1 MGRGSLIVTLVL
13 GFRGMGAPQVEKG
26 QLLGQENL
34 AHILALQLSVVG
46 LSPGPPGHLLTFLSC
61 EVGSLGCCSPDG
73 VGEVLVWVSWGSA
86 DLGLPA
92 PSPPG
97 RVGHRGKAGLQPRPA
112 VGFIC
117 SIIRSFFY

>member
-73 VGEVLVWVSWGSA
+73 VDAGVGE
-86 DLGLPA
+86 LGL
-92 PSPPG
+92 
-97 RVGHRGKAGLQPRPA
+97 
-112 VGFIC
+112 C
-117 SIIRSFFY
+117 